1 MKKVCILGGSGF
13 VGYHLV
19 AKLSSRGFACRLLI
33 RHPQRHAL
41 LKVCP
46 NTELIQTHRLDTK
59 TLTEQ
64 FTDCHTIINL
74 IGILNESKT
83 QKFRDIH
90 IELVDTI
97 VDAAIQAG
105 ASRLLH
111 MSALNADAGKGLSK
125 YLRSKGEGENRAH
138 TYGSTA
144 LDVTSFRPSVIFGP
158 GDSFFNRFASL
169 LRLSPFIF
177 PLASPQSRFAPVFVD
192 DVTEAFV
199 VAMKNPE
206 TVGNHYELC
215 GPQSYSLSALVKY
228 TADTLGIK
236 RWIIPLNDGLSRL
249 QAHLLGH
256 VPGRPFTLDNFLSMQ
271 SDSICQQNGF
281 SELGIQPQAIE
292 SHVPLYLMNRGY
304 RGRFDHY
311 RSQ

>member
-46 NTELIQTHRLDTK
+46 NTELVQTHRLDTK
-59 TLTEQ
+59 TLIQQ

-97 VDAAIQAG
+97 VDAAIQTG
-105 ASRLLH
+105 PSRLLH

-169 LRLSPFIF
+169 LRHSPFIF

-199 VAMKNPE
+199 VAIENPE
-206 TVGNHYELC
+206 TVGKHYELC

-228 TADTLGIK
+228 TADILGIK
-236 RWIIPLNDGLSRL
+236 RWVIPLNDGLSRL

-256 VPGRPFTLDNFLSMQ
+256 VPGRPFTLDNYLSMQ
-271 SDSICQQNGF
+271 SDSVCQQNGL
-281 SELGIQPQAIE
+281 SELGIQSQAIE

>member
-59 TLTEQ
+59 TLAEQ

-199 VAMKNPE
+199 VAMENPE
-206 TVGNHYELC
+206 TVGKHYELC

-256 VPGRPFTLDNFLSMQ
+256 VPGRPFTLDNYLSMQ
-271 SDSICQQNGF
+271 SDSICQQNGL

>member
-33 RHPQRHAL
+33 RHPKRHAL

-64 FTDCHTIINL
+64 YTDCHTIINL

-199 VAMKNPE
+199 VAMENPE
-206 TVGNHYELC
+206 TVGKHYELC

-236 RWIIPLNDGLSRL
+236 RWVIPLNDGLSRL

-271 SDSICQQNGF
+271 SDSICQQNGL

>member
-199 VAMKNPE
+199 VAMENPE
-206 TVGNHYELC
+206 TVGKHYELC
-215 GPQSYSLSALVKY
+215 GPQSYSLSGLVKY

-236 RWIIPLNDGLSRL
+236 RWVIPLNDGLSRL

-271 SDSICQQNGF
+271 SDSVCQQNGL
-281 SELGIQPQAIE
+281 SELRIQPQAIE
-292 SHVPLYLMNRGY
+292 SQVPLYLMNSGY

>member
-1 MKKVCILGGSGF
+1 MKKVCLLGGSGF
-13 VGYHLV
+13 VGNHLL

-33 RHPQRHAL
+33 RHPQRHL
-41 LKVCP
+41 SLKVCP

-74 IGILNESKT
+74 IGILNESKM

-144 LDVTSFRPSVIFGP
+144 LEVTSFRPSVIFGP

-199 VAMKNPE
+199 VAMENSE
-206 TVGNHYELC
+206 TVGKHYELC

-236 RWIIPLNDGLSRL
+236 RWVIPLNDGLSRL

-271 SDSICQQNGF
+271 SDSICQQNGL

-311 RSQ
+311 PSQ

>member
-46 NTELIQTHRLDTK
+46 NTELIQTHRLDAK

-138 TYGSTA
+138 TYGSTG

-199 VAMKNPE
+199 VAMENPE
-206 TVGNHYELC
+206 TVGKHFELC

-236 RWIIPLNDGLSRL
+236 RWVIPLNDGLSRL

-256 VPGRPFTLDNFLSMQ
+256 VPGRPFTLGPVNTNFV
-271 SDSICQQNGF
+271 II
-281 SELGIQPQAIE
+281 LG
-292 SHVPLYLMNRGY
+292 
-304 RGRFDHY
+304 
-311 RSQ
+311 

>member
-199 VAMKNPE
+199 VAMENPE
-206 TVGNHYELC
+206 TVGKHYELC

-236 RWIIPLNDGLSRL
+236 RWVIPLNDGLSRL

-271 SDSICQQNGF
+271 SDSICQQNGL